1 MMNANDLLIWL
12 SAKGSGSWSRFRAA
26 VDELYLSDDFND
38 VDEDVIES
46 ASTSGDLPFHHRLRL
61 NLERLGHAE
70 FFQKDFQNGWRVVP
84 PALTC
89 PSNGSEAVGILCG
102 ARTAQLLAQIET
114 SAVAPRII
122 VTGQPECPDR
132 TQVIAQDQ
140 SQLRQIAE
148 STGLYF
154 LPDAARMLLAAIPPV
169 DNPQLRAPCE
179 MPFGAD
185 WEVSRFSVTK
195 LQWSSASP
203 DEARSASFGLFR
215 FYVHFQ
221 NHYYF
226 CLHGKSFRIPVQIGK
241 YIVLRKRRRRV
252 ISYDEN
258 KQTLS
263 MPVSCCPP
271 ALIDR
276 ALTLCTGLIPVV
288 ENGQLTFNNITKK
301 IALTSLAL
309 MRQ

>member
-1 MMNANDLLIWL
+1 MLALVIWL

-26 VDELYLSDDFND
+26 VNELYLSDDFIGD
-38 VDEDVIES
+38 DEDVIES
-46 ASTSGDLPFHHRLRL
+46 APASGDLPFHHRLRL

-70 FFQKDFQNGWRVVP
+70 FFCKDFKNGWRVVP
-84 PALTC
+84 PTLACL
-89 PSNGSEAVGILCG
+89 SNGSEAVGILCG
-102 ARTAQLLAQIET
+102 ARPEQLLVQIEN
-114 SAVAPRII
+114 SAAAPRIM
-122 VTGQPECPDR
+122 VDDQPECPNR
-132 TQVIAQDQ
+132 IQIIAQDQ

-169 DNPQLRAPCE
+169 DNPQLRAQSE

-185 WEVSRFSVTK
+185 WEVSRFSVNK
-195 LQWSSASP
+195 LQWSSVSP
-203 DEARSASFGLFR
+203 DEARSAFFGLFR

-221 NHYYF
+221 NHYYL
-226 CLHGKSFRIPVQIGK
+226 CLHGKSYRIPVQIGK
-241 YIVLRKRRRRV
+241 YIVLRKGRRRV
-252 ISYDEN
+252 VSYDEN

-263 MPVSCCPP
+263 IPVSCRPP

-288 ENGQLTFNNITKK
+288 ENGQLTFNNINKTT
-301 IALTSLAL
+301 ALTSLEL